1 MAKGTTVMADM
12 TWTSR
17 MAFATRPSS
26 LALCLAARW
35 RQKPLQRC
43 WTPPGGRVGRK
54 PLELAARR
62 VTGRARGQHEVN
74 PWCDPPNPSPPTLVN
89 RRVPAPAPVQKPTRA
104 HEYGLLAGK
113 GGGQPPDT
121 RGLTH
126 HQNQS
131 TNQPLAYHTDQL
143 QHSH

>member
-74 PWCDPPNPSPPTLVN
+74 PWCDPPNPSHPRQPSGT
-89 RRVPAPAPVQKPTRA
+89 RTRTRA
-104 HEYGLLAGK
+104 K
-113 GGGQPPDT
+113 TDPCTRVRVTGGQGWGSTSGHPGVDPPPKPI
-121 RGLTH
+121 
-126 HQNQS
+126 NQS
-131 TNQPLAYHTDQL
+131 TTGISYGSATTQSLR
-143 QHSH
+143 